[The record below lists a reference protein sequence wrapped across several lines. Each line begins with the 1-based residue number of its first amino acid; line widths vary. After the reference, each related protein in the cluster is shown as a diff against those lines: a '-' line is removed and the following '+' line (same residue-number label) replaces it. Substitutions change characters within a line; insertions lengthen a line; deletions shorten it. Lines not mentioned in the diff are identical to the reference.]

1 LIYFTPAASRGES
14 VVIEPVEEHEIDALV
29 TLMRDTIEPLAYY
42 NERAIHAELSN
53 YTAENLRALVAGDPH
68 AVLVARDSTGLTGFC
83 VSRFDNGTV
92 WLSWFGTAARARG
105 RGIGASLLA
114 ALASTLPLR
123 NAHKIWCD
131 SRTDNKKSRSVL
143 ERAGYKR
150 ITTLV
155 NHWYGQD
162 YFLWEYYP

>member
-1 LIYFTPAASRGES
+1 MVPTLQPIG
-14 VVIEPVEEHEIDALV
+14 PVAHNEFDALV
-29 TLMRDTIEPLAYY
+29 TLMHDTIESLAYY
-42 NERAIHAELSN
+42 NERAISAELKK
-53 YTAENLRALVAGDPH
+53 YTAENLRALAVSDPH
-68 AVLVARDSTGLTGFC
+68 AIIVARDSDGLTGFC
-83 VSRFDNGTV
+83 LSRFDDGTI

-114 ALASTLPLR
+114 ALAATLPSR

-131 SRTDNKKSRSVL
+131 SRTDNKESKSVL
-143 ERAGYKR
+143 ERAGYTR